1 MKKAF
6 VYNIMFDRKTWPLK
20 ENCFIIDVDITDEE
34 LRTISKDNLDFL
46 VGYELGLFIQKEE
59 GLLYFDY
66 NILEEKNE
74 KKINLGP
81 VNY

>member
-1 MKKAF
+1 VKKA
-6 VYNIMFDRKTWPLK
+6 VIYNIMFEEKAASLEQDF
-20 ENCFIIDVDITDEE
+20 FIIDVDISEEE
-34 LRTISKDNLDFL
+34 LSLISKNNLDFL

-66 NILEEKNE
+66 KILEEKNE

-81 VNY
+81 VNH